1 MLAEKR
7 VMDGAGARINH
18 QQKLQFPHVPVAVQ
32 GQRSHTC
39 GRLLLAL
46 SSTTVLRQLAGKYFR
61 HVGFIKVVNPWLY

>member
-1 MLAEKR
+1 MRLDLGKLILQLLAEKG

-39 GRLLLAL
+39 GRLLVALYPPLAETA
-46 SSTTVLRQLAGKYFR
+46 SGK
-61 HVGFIKVVNPWLY
+61 IL